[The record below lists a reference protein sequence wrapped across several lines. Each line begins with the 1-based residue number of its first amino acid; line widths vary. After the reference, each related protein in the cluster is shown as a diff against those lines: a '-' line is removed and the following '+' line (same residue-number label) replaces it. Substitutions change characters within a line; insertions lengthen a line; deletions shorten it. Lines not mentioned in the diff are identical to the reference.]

1 MLERLLGECFGTK
14 PAVVYLEPFDD
25 EEQKQFFDA
34 AFPGEDFAS
43 FVKETEPFELH
54 PLLGNPEFLQLFG
67 EAYVQSGGRPFTS
80 KRQSLSAWTRDQPC
94 DGFQSAGG
102 MTLTIHGIPNL
113 SIREPKPGD
122 QKVSPKGM
130 TALPPSDS

>member
-1 MLERLLGECFGTK
+1 VLERLLGECFGTK

-54 PLLGNPEFLQLFG
+54 PLLKPMCKAAAGRSRASGRIYQLG
-67 EAYVQSGGRPFTS
+67 
-80 KRQSLSAWTRDQPC
+80 
-94 DGFQSAGG
+94 
-102 MTLTIHGIPNL
+102 HGI
-113 SIREPKPGD
+113 
-122 QKVSPKGM
+122 SPA
-130 TALPPSDS
+130 TASSRPVE